1 MTMTDVRD
9 SENGFSFISCHC
21 LDVFAFQ
28 DKAIIEQANYCS
40 IGIKRALRHK
50 YPINDDKVRRQ

>member
-1 MTMTDVRD
+1 MAIADVRD
-9 SENGFSFISCHC
+9 SENGFSVILCHC
-21 LDVFAFQ
+21 IDVFAFQ
-28 DKAIIEQANYCS
+28 DKAKIGQANYCS